1 MAGHLKL
8 VLLGGVLCLAGSVAL
23 AQIAD
28 PTRPAVDESA
38 PGNASGGDGGAAPS
52 NGLQT
57 IIRRKGAKPAAI
69 INGEYVELGGRVG
82 ESRLS
87 AVGEDSVVLSGPGG
101 KETMAMT
108 PGIEKKPAKPV
119 VKKASGKASG
129 KPNKQMRSE

>member
-1 MAGHLKL
+1 MAGYLKL
-8 VLLGGVLCLAGSVAL
+8 VLLGGMMGMAGFAAL

-28 PTRPAVDESA
+28 PTRPAVDESQ
-38 PGNASGGDGGAAPS
+38 GSVDGASGAGQPS
-52 NGLQT
+52 SGLQT

-87 AVGEDSVVLSGPGG
+87 AIGEDSVVLSGPDG
-101 KETMAMT
+101 KETLAMT
-108 PGIEKKPAKPV
+108 PGIEKKPIKPV
-119 VKKASGKASG
+119 LKKKASGKTSG